1 MKPIAITSCLIL
13 VTLSLYAG
21 EPQAQAKEAKPQ
33 SDTRLETVFS
43 APMTGSIG
51 DSPLVR
57 AAKASKRPGIKSST
71 VITNETLVRTG
82 GHFTTTTS
90 QQPLPPAAHPAN
102 GGVQTDEQWLAERRR
117 HAIESATAAAA
128 AQKAE
133 HEKKLTAARN
143 EQLMEGD
150 TPEAI
155 LNDPPPMEGSMQ
167 TMKPETPKTMRPS
180 PVQPVPNPPF

>member
-1 MKPIAITSCLIL
+1 MKPIAITASLIL
-13 VTLSLYAG
+13 ATLSLYASDPQ
-21 EPQAQAKEAKPQ
+21 PQARDAKPQ
-33 SDTRLETVFS
+33 PDTHVATLLS
-43 APMTGSIG
+43 APATGSIG

-57 AAKASKRPGIKSST
+57 AAKASKRAGIKSST

-82 GHFTTTTS
+82 GHFTTTSS
-90 QQPLPPAAHPAN
+90 QQPLPPTAQAASGP
-102 GGVQTDEQWLAERRR
+102 VQTEAQWLAERRR

-133 HEKKLTAARN
+133 YQKRLAAARN

-155 LNDPPPMEGSMQ
+155 LNDPPPLAGAVQ
-167 TMKPETPKTMRPS
+167 TMKPETPQTMKPS
-180 PVQPVPNPPF
+180 PVQPVPNPPL